1 MLNPEQRRQ
10 FADFLLERGV
20 FQRGD
25 FTLKS
30 GEKSSFFLN
39 FGSLHKGSDLRR
51 LGEFLALG
59 IEAMGGQTTLVF
71 GPAYKGIP
79 MAVAAVIAA
88 RPDWS
93 YFSLR
98 KESKQHGEVS
108 DLLGATPGPNDRV
121 VMVDDVLT
129 TSQTKLEALQ
139 QLAPWKLRWNGVL
152 VGVDRQQRGPD
163 GQLWSERFQR
173 ESGLELRAL
182 ITLEELLARS

>member
-1 MLNPEQRRQ
+1 MLTTLQRRE
-10 FADFLLERGV
+10 FGDFLLERGV

-39 FGSLHKGSDLRR
+39 FGCLHRGSDLRR

-59 IEAMGGQTTLVF
+59 IEAMGGDTTLVF

-79 MAVAAVIAA
+79 MAVAAVMAA
-88 RPDWS
+88 RTQWS

-98 KESKQHGEVS
+98 KETKQHGEVS
-108 DLLGATPGPNDRV
+108 DLLGATPGPEDKV

-129 TSQTKLEALQ
+129 TSQTKLEALR
-139 QLAPWKLRWNGVL
+139 QLGPWKVHWNGVL
-152 VGVDRQQRGPD
+152 VGVDRQQRTPEGE
-163 GQLWSERFQR
+163 LWSERFQR
-173 ESGLELRAL
+173 ESGLVVRAL
-182 ITLEELLARS
+182 ITVDELLKR